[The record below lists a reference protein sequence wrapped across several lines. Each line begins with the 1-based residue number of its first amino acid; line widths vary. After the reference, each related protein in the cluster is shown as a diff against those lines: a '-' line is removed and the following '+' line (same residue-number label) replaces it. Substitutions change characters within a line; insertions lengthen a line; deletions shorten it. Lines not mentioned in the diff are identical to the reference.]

1 MMSEAGRLALLAG
14 AGVDP
19 TAYEAGEFEGA
30 VAALIADGQYFVAHD
45 LARTG
50 LERFAHDPAL
60 RRLAAEAALRAGA
73 LGEAR
78 RLAEPLEG
86 ALVRRNPKVRAAYDR
101 LADVLRAAEPSAA
114 PSDEALDAVAGL
126 AGAFAELGRGRTGA
140 AEGETFLLLGR
151 LHLALWRRDG
161 GAENLAAAADVLADG
176 VRLTR
181 RADLAA
187 EAAVA
192 AYLAG
197 ERARAAEFAAQAVAD
212 PSATDEARLE
222 ALLIAGEVGRAEAAL
237 AAHPP
242 ERGAA
247 AALRARLEQLADA
260 GLSVPAALLAAVKP
274 PVIALFTGHMID
286 APDRASPR
294 FPAPLEAAAK
304 AAIAAELEAIDCR
317 IGYSAAASGGDIL
330 FLEALAERGAE
341 VNIVL
346 PFAKPDFVAA
356 SVAAAGERWVAR
368 FENLLKIA
376 DTVSYAT
383 TEKHLGDDVLFRYGA
398 QVMEGMAELRAEL
411 LGAQPYLVALWD
423 GTPTRIVGGTADM
436 AALWAPT
443 GRLRMVNLTALR
455 APGGDAPDDEALIAR
470 LMEAPPPSEDDTHT
484 GRRRIQAMLF
494 ADVVGFSKIDEEHVP
509 DFVRFLTHVADA
521 MTGAPTPVFLNTWG
535 DAIFA
540 VTDTAEEMAR
550 YALALQ
556 AAILEARAKLTGP
569 AAALDLRIALHA
581 GPAYRET
588 DPLTGR
594 PNFYGGHVNRAAR
607 IEPVTVPGQVYCSEQ
622 FTALLAAEAV
632 QQGET
637 AGGAGRPW
645 RVEYVGDMALAKKFG
660 KQKVY
665 SLRGR

>member
-1 MMSEAGRLALLAG
+1 MSEADRLALLAG

-19 TAYEAGEFEGA
+19 TAYEAGEFEAA

-50 LERFAHDPAL
+50 LERFADDPAL

-73 LGEAR
+73 LGEAK
-78 RLAEPLEG
+78 RLAAPLEG

-101 LADVLRAAEPSAA
+101 LVDAVRRTGGAGEPTDA
-114 PSDEALDAVAGL
+114 ALDAVAGL
-126 AGAFAELGRGRTGA
+126 AGALADLGRAQGGV
-140 AEGETFLLLGR
+140 AEGETFALLGR

-161 GAENLAAAADVLADG
+161 GAEDLAAAADVLSDG
-176 VRLTR
+176 VRLTGR
-181 RADLAA
+181 GDLAA
-187 EAAVA
+187 DAAVA

-197 ERARAAEFAAQAVAD
+197 AGEQASAFATQAVAD
-212 PSATDEARLE
+212 PALPDSARLE
-222 ALLIAGEVGRAEAAL
+222 ALLIAGEAARAEAAL
-237 AAHPP
+237 AADPP

-247 AALRARLEQLADA
+247 ASLRARLQQLADA
-260 GLSVPAALLAAVKP
+260 GLAVPPALLEAVKA

-294 FPAPLEAAAK
+294 FPAHLEAEAK

-341 VNIVL
+341 VNVVL
-346 PFAKPDFVAA
+346 PFDKADFIAA
-356 SVAAAGERWVAR
+356 SVAGAGDRWVAR
-368 FENLLKIA
+368 FENILKIA
-376 DTVSYAT
+376 HTVSYAT

-411 LGAQPYLVALWD
+411 LGAEPYLVALWD

-455 APGGDAPDDEALIAR
+455 APGGDAPSDEALIQR
-470 LMEAPPPSEDDTHT
+470 LMEAPPPSEDETHT

-494 ADVVGFSKIDEEHVP
+494 ADVVGFSKIHEEHVP

-521 MTGAPTPVFLNTWG
+521 MKAAPTPVFLNTWG

-540 VTDTAEEMAR
+540 VTDAAEEMAR

-556 AAILEARAKLTGP
+556 AAIGEARAKLTGP
-569 AAALDLRIALHA
+569 AAGLDLRIALHA

-632 QQGET
+632 QQGEA
-637 AGGAGRPW
+637 AGGSGRPW

-665 SLRGR
+665 SLRGS